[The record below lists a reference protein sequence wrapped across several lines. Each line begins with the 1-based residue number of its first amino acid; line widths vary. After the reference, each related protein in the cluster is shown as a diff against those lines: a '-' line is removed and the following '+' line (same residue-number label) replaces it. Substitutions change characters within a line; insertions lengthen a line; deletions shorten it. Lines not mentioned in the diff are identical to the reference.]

1 MPVFDAIK
9 IAASILHAIACSSG
23 LIWAVARNLAKRTA
37 DVLQAK
43 IQAENQ
49 AKIDKQL
56 EEWKSHLD
64 VKSYIY
70 RQRFDVE
77 FSIYQD
83 LCNAFFVMISSAHW
97 LFPSGLDRA
106 PATGKWEEICYE
118 RYRDAQDKYNTAV
131 SLLGSK
137 APFIDKAIFEAF
149 GEIMKLVARQIHA
162 YAWCEPCN
170 RDNRDAACREI
181 EQEGYERT
189 HDIDEKWTTMLD
201 TLREHF
207 ESLKD

>member
-1 MPVFDAIK
+1 MSFLDAIK
-9 IAASILHAIACSSG
+9 ISASLLLAIASGSG
-23 LIWAVARNLAKRTA
+23 LIWAVAKNLAKRTA

-64 VKSYIY
+64 VTSYIY
-70 RQRFDVE
+70 RQRFDAE

-106 PATGKWEEICYE
+106 PATGKWKEICE
-118 RYRDAQDKYNTAV
+118 KRYKEAQVKYNEAI
-131 SLLGSK
+131 SLFGSK
-137 APFIDKAIFEAF
+137 APFIDKAIYEGFN
-149 GEIMKLVARQIHA
+149 EIVKLVAHQIHD
-162 YAWCEPCN
+162 YAWCEPWN
-170 RDNRDAACREI
+170 RENRDADCRKI
-181 EQEGYERT
+181 EQEGYKRT
-189 HDIDEKWTTMLD
+189 LVIDEKWTTMLD
-201 TLREHF
+201 TLREYF
-207 ESLKD
+207 ASLKK

>member
-9 IAASILHAIACSSG
+9 IAASILLAIACSSG

-83 LCNAFFVMISSAHW
+83 LCNAFFEMISSAHW

-106 PATGKWEEICYE
+106 PATGKWEEICNE
-118 RYRDAQDKYNTAV
+118 RYREAQEKYNTAI
-131 SLLGSK
+131 SLFRSK
-137 APFIDKAIFEAF
+137 APFIDKSIYE
-149 GEIMKLVARQIHA
+149 GLHEIIELVAHQIHD
-162 YAWCEPCN
+162 YAWCEPWN
-170 RDNRDAACREI
+170 QKKRDAGCRKI
-181 EQEGYERT
+181 EQAAYKRT
-189 HDIDEKWTTMLD
+189 HEIDEKWTTMLD
-201 TLREHF
+201 TLREYF
-207 ESLKD
+207 ESLKN